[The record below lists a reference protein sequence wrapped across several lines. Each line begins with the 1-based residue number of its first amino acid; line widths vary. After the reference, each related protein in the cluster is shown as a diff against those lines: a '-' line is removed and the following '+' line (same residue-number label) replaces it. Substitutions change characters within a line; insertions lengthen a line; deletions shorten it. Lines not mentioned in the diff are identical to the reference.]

1 MERGESRFHT
11 ARVGTIAVAHAVHDT
26 YSAFLPPLIPAF
38 VERLALSRAEAGL
51 LTAFLQGPSLLQ
63 PLFGRLGDRFDP
75 RPVVALAPAATAV
88 AMSLLG
94 VSPSYGWLAVL
105 LVVAG
110 CSAAALHAV
119 GPALAAVLSGDRVGT
134 GMGFWMVGGELGR
147 ALGPLVVASGIRLL
161 GFEGTPWLMTGGVAA
176 SILLWPRIRRLPW
189 SPRGPREERRR
200 TLGQVIRD
208 LLPVMAPMTGL
219 LVARAFLLA
228 ALATFLPLF
237 LREEGSSL
245 FAAGAALTVVEAAG
259 VAGAL
264 GGGVLSDRLGRR
276 RLVALSLVLTSP
288 LIVAFVLAGGPW
300 RAALLVPM
308 GLVGLSVAPVLMA
321 AVQDAFPRDRGLA
334 NGVYQAVNFVVRSVV
349 VVGVGAMA
357 DAWGIR
363 TAFLVCA
370 GVALAALPL
379 VGFLPEEP
387 VRTPPPPAGGPPR

>member
-1 MERGESRFHT
+1 MDGGRRRFDT
-11 ARVGTIAVAHAVHDT
+11 GSVGTIAGAHAVHDT

-38 VERLALSRAEAGL
+38 IERLALSRAEAGL

-63 PLFGRLGDRFDP
+63 PLFGRLGDHVDP
-75 RPVVALAPAATAV
+75 RPVVALAPALTAV

-94 VSPSYGWLAVL
+94 ASPTYAWAALL

-110 CSAAALHAV
+110 CSSAALHAV
-119 GPALAAVLSGDRVGT
+119 GPALAAALSGDRVGR

-147 ALGPLVVASGIRLL
+147 ALGPLVVASGVRLL
-161 GFEGTPWLMTGGVAA
+161 GLEGTPWLMAGGMAA
-176 SILLWPRIRRLPW
+176 SALLWGRLGRLPW
-189 SPRGPREERRR
+189 SARERRGSGRR
-200 TLGQVIRD
+200 TLGRVVRD

-245 FAAGAALTVVEAAG
+245 FVAGSALAVVEAAG

-264 GGGVLSDRLGRR
+264 GGGILSDRIGRR
-276 RLVALSLVLTSP
+276 RLIALSLVLTSP
-288 LIVAFVLAGGPW
+288 LIVAFVLLGGFW
-300 RAALLVPM
+300 RAILLVPM
-308 GLVGLSVAPVLMA
+308 GFVGLSVAPALMA
-321 AVQDAFPRDRGLA
+321 AVQDAFPGDRGLA

-349 VVGVGAMA
+349 VVGVGALA
-357 DAWGIR
+357 DTVGIHA
-363 TAFLVCA
+363 AFLTCA

-379 VGFLPEEP
+379 VGFLPGE
-387 VRTPPPPAGGPPR
+387 VSARDLQQDL